1 MSKNNLIKVTIMD
14 QEYTVNT
21 TASPEY
27 IEKLSN
33 FLNDKMSEI
42 KESGIEKDSQ
52 LRIAVLAA
60 MNIAD
65 EFFQIKDKNLKT
77 INEIEDKTRLLLSKI
92 NNDLNKNP
100 MNTKILDG
108 IEVAKFLKKNI
119 NEQILS
125 LKKRNLKPGL
135 AAILIGSDPT
145 SQVYVKNKEK
155 VFSKH
160 NCLTK
165 TFKFPD
171 DSSEKEIIDFIK
183 VSQ

>member
-27 IEKLSN
+27 IKKLSN

-65 EFFQIKDKNLKT
+65 ELYQIKDKNLNT
-77 INEIEDKTRLLLSKI
+77 INKIEDKAKLILSKI
-92 NNDLNKNP
+92 NNELNKN
-100 MNTKILDG
+100 
-108 IEVAKFLKKNI
+108 
-119 NEQILS
+119 Q
-125 LKKRNLKPGL
+125 
-135 AAILIGSDPT
+135 
-145 SQVYVKNKEK
+145 
-155 VFSKH
+155 
-160 NCLTK
+160 
-165 TFKFPD
+165 
-171 DSSEKEIIDFIK
+171 
-183 VSQ
+183 

>member
-27 IEKLSN
+27 IKKLSN

-65 EFFQIKDKNLKT
+65 ELYQIKDKNLNT
-77 INEIEDKTRLLLSKI
+77 INKIEDKAKLLLSKI
-92 NNDLNKNP
+92 SNELNKN
-100 MNTKILDG
+100 
-108 IEVAKFLKKNI
+108 
-119 NEQILS
+119 Q
-125 LKKRNLKPGL
+125 
-135 AAILIGSDPT
+135 
-145 SQVYVKNKEK
+145 
-155 VFSKH
+155 
-160 NCLTK
+160 
-165 TFKFPD
+165 
-171 DSSEKEIIDFIK
+171 
-183 VSQ
+183 

>member
-27 IEKLSN
+27 IEKLSI

-92 NNDLNKNP
+92 NNDLNKN
-100 MNTKILDG
+100 K
-108 IEVAKFLKKNI
+108 
-119 NEQILS
+119 
-125 LKKRNLKPGL
+125 
-135 AAILIGSDPT
+135 
-145 SQVYVKNKEK
+145 
-155 VFSKH
+155 
-160 NCLTK
+160 
-165 TFKFPD
+165 
-171 DSSEKEIIDFIK
+171 
-183 VSQ
+183 